1 MSGNRP
7 VEGKPRYAIYF
18 VPLPGSPL
26 ACFGAVWLG
35 YDVANGAEPPQ
46 PRLPEVAPERLW
58 NITAEPRRYGFH
70 ATLKPPFALAAGATA
85 EGLGE
90 AVGRLARSAEAFM
103 APSLLLARISGFWAL
118 VPSAPCPALDSL
130 AAICVSELDA
140 FRAPPPDAEQARRR
154 AAGLSPEQD
163 ALLARWGYPYVM
175 EAFRFHM
182 TLTGRLDD
190 AEESARIERSLMPLV
205 EKQCR
210 SPLPIDAVALLRQE
224 RPNARFRLLRRY
236 PLAG

>member
-7 VEGKPRYAIYF
+7 VEDEPRCAIYF
-18 VPLPGSPL
+18 VPLAGSPL
-26 ACFGAVWLG
+26 ACFGAAWLG
-35 YDVANGAEPPQ
+35 YDVANGTEPPQ
-46 PRLPEVAPERLW
+46 PRLPEITSERLW

-85 EGLGE
+85 EELAE
-90 AVGRLARSAEAFM
+90 AVGRLARGIEVFM
-103 APSLLLARISGFWAL
+103 AAPLRLARIGGFWAL
-118 VPSAPCPALDSL
+118 VPSAPCPALDAL

-140 FRAPPPDAEQARRR
+140 YRAPPSEAELARRR
-154 AAGLSPEQD
+154 AAGLSPAQD

-182 TLTGRLDD
+182 TLTGRLD
-190 AEESARIERSLMPLV
+190 AEESARVERALTPLV
-205 EKQCR
+205 GKLCR
-210 SPLPIDAVALLRQE
+210 EPLPIDAVALLRQE
-224 RPNARFRLLRRY
+224 RPNARFHLVQRY